1 MNPQW
6 ASPKFGIFI
15 CLECA
20 GLHRGLGVHISFVRS
35 VTMDQFKP
43 EEMKA
48 MELGGNENAK
58 LFFEAEGLDLSLE
71 PAKKYDTDIARD
83 YKDKLSAEIQGI
95 PWVRKQHEPR
105 ESNNSSPAP
114 SSISSG
120 GSNSQK
126 TRNEAYFA
134 TLGKSNDSRPDG
146 VHPSQGGKYTGFGS
160 SPSPSQGSGSF
171 LDSIQTDPFGSIT
184 KGWGFFTKSV
194 TKSVGE
200 VSESYIK
207 PGMRN
212 LAEGD
217 VGSNA
222 RKAMMQFGQKMQET
236 GKYGFETFNKFT
248 DDHSRGDANSDNK
261 YGKLFQGVGEES
273 TFNNKPSIEPAF
285 GLAKPAEKTKLEGMG
300 NPNKKDTWDDW

>member
-1 MNPQW
+1 
-6 ASPKFGIFI
+6 
-15 CLECA
+15 
-20 GLHRGLGVHISFVRS
+20 
-35 VTMDQFKP
+35 
-43 EEMKA
+43 

-58 LFFEAEGLDLSLE
+58 QFFEAEGLDMSLE

-83 YKDKLSAEIQGI
+83 YKDKLAAEIQGV
-95 PWVRKQHEPR
+95 PWVRKKHEPR
-105 ESNNSSPAP
+105 QSNNSSPAP
-114 SSISSG
+114 SITNNG
-120 GSNSQK
+120 GSASQK
-126 TRNEAYFA
+126 SRNEAYFSA
-134 TLGKSNDSRPDG
+134 LGKANESRSEDLP
-146 VHPSQGGKYTGFGS
+146 PSQGGKYTGFGS
-160 SPSPSQGSGSF
+160 TASPSQSSDSLFDSF
-171 LDSIQTDPFGSIT
+171 QADPLGSIS

-236 GKYGFETFNKFT
+236 GKYGLETFNNFT
-248 DDHSRGDANSDNK
+248 DDRSRGNSNSDNK
-261 YGKLFQGVGEES
+261 YGKLFQGLGEES
-273 TFNNKPSIEPAF
+273 AFNSQPEIEPAF
-285 GLAKPAEKTKLEGMG
+285 GLAKPSEKTKLEGMG